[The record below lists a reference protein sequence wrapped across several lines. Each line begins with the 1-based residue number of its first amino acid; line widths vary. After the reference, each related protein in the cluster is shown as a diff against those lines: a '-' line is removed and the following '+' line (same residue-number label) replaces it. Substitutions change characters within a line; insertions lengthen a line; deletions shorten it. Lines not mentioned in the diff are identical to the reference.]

1 MTKVTSRRFYSM
13 MLLFIVCL
21 LAYLTFQIFRP
32 FLAPVAWA
40 VVFTIVFYPV
50 FAFTLRYVKWKSLAS
65 FITILV
71 MIAVIIGPFS
81 YFMVLLFSELRHLV
95 GYLESDKIS
104 ALGKIF
110 QHPTLSAFTSRIA
123 DIFGL
128 TGPEFNKAIMEYM
141 SVMGQEVMSMITHGA
156 GNFVGVTVSFVFMIF
171 SAFFMFRDGSAF
183 LHLSRDFMP
192 FSEEQK
198 VVLANQVRDIIIS
211 TIYGGILVAILQG
224 IIGGVAFSLLGI
236 PSPVLWGFA
245 VAIAS
250 FIPLVG
256 AFAVWG
262 PAVIYLFVQ
271 GAVGEAFA
279 MICIGIFCISM
290 IDYLLRP
297 IIIGSRTKMHVL
309 VILLSVLG
317 GIQLFGLI
325 GLVMGPLV
333 VAVFISVINI
343 FREFEADSE
352 QGSLYSGPKKTRKS

>member
-1 MTKVTSRRFYSM
+1 M
-13 MLLFIVCL
+13 MLFIVCI
-21 LAYLTFQIFRP
+21 LAYLTFQILRP
-32 FLAPVAWA
+32 FLAPIAWA

-50 FAFTLRYVKWKSLAS
+50 FAFTLRYVKLRGLAS
-65 FITILV
+65 FITILL
-71 MIAVIIGPFS
+71 MIAIIIGPFS
-81 YFMVLLFSELRHLV
+81 YFMVLLLSELRHLA
-95 GYLESDKIS
+95 GWLESDKITS
-104 ALGKIF
+104 IGKIF
-110 QHPTLSAFTSRIA
+110 QHPTIAAFLDRIA

-128 TGPEFNKAIMEYM
+128 SERELDKALMDYLAGTGKEFII
-141 SVMGQEVMSMITHGA
+141 QLTQGA
-156 GNFVGVTVSFVFMIF
+156 GNFVGVTISFIFMIF
-171 SAFFMFRDGSAF
+171 SAFFMFRDGGDF
-183 LHLSRDFMP
+183 LHKSRDFMP

-211 TIYGGILVAILQG
+211 TIYGGILVAIAQG
-224 IIGGVAFSLLGI
+224 IIGGIAFSLLGI

-256 AFAVWG
+256 SFLVWG
-262 PAVIYLFVQ
+262 PAVVYLFVH

-279 MICIGIFCISM
+279 MICIGVFCISM

-309 VILLSVLG
+309 IILLSVLG

-343 FREFEADSE
+343 FREFEADVE
-352 QGSLYSGPKKTRKS
+352 PGSLYAGPKKTRKH